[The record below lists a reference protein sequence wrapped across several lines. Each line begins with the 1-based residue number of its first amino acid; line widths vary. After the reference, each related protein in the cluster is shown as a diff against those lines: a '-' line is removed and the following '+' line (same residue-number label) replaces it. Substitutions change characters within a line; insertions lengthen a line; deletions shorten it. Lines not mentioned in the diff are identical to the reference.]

1 MNGTSLHSVD
11 MDALRAELATV
22 ERKLAALNTKSD
34 FDPNADF
41 ALKTEIGGI
50 RSESRRVKR
59 RRGERWDDQAR
70 DHAALMERK
79 QVLEARLAQAQ
90 AAPRRAAAEAT
101 VDTILRATLRVGDP
115 VTVAGFPDDA
125 VVTRLNA
132 KSVSVRFLSG
142 YTERVSWSVV
152 RTVERAEWERMVA
165 EWQAANPAET
175 EEGEV

>member
-1 MNGTSLHSVD
+1 MRDSVA
-11 MDALRAELATV
+11 ALGEELAAV
-22 ERKLAALNTKSD
+22 ERKLVALSAASD

-59 RRGERWDDQAR
+59 RRGERWNDQAR
-70 DHAALMERK
+70 EHAALMERK
-79 QVLEARLAQAQ
+79 RVLEARLASAQ
-90 AAPRRAAAEAT
+90 VAPVRAAAEAT
-101 VDTILRATLRVGDP
+101 VNTILRAMLRVGDP

-125 VVTRLNA
+125 VVTRLNT

-142 YTERVSWSVV
+142 FTERVAWSVV
-152 RTVERAEWERMVA
+152 RPVERAEWERMVA